1 MARKKNSVSAADKI
15 KQKQEELEEKKRQ
28 QAAKEAEK
36 AAQKAAQKAA
46 SAASK
51 VPSTTGKTGT
61 GTTAKP
67 STSSSNTFTQA
78 KKSTQKKAQVPVP
91 ELGAGT
97 SVSETEIRATS
108 APKNTTAAQK
118 KASSF
123 ISRSEVAK
131 TQTPKTTQK
140 TVTNRG
146 SIGTGSMVAR
156 EATGRR
162 NFLDVLEQD
171 SERTTSGSP
180 NVLNARREEQLKYQ
194 YPANMK
200 WLEEYT
206 RERNA
211 VDPFVNP
218 NQNQP
223 GAGLRSA
230 YMDQRRKEELA
241 AAKRENDQAIIDEY
255 ESIPNYDFLSTYRNP
270 LARRQAERKQ
280 ELEPEYRK
288 LKNAQTIEQLHDLG
302 FSDDDIHAALDQ
314 TAYNNMEMAD
324 RLWNAAQENG
334 INISDIASA
343 FDEYNRELTARRA
356 AENPGWESAGSVI
369 TNPIESLSGVAGNV
383 ANYLSGRPISPK
395 YSYTDTV
402 RETVGNNIDSKLGR
416 AAYDLSMSG
425 ADMLTSLA
433 LAGLTGGGS
442 AVAGGLQGLE
452 KADRVI
458 RDSVGRG
465 LSRDQ
470 VMAEGVLSGVSTALT
485 EKLPLDTLSN
495 LAKGAYAPLKAL
507 LWQGIAEGG
516 QEVAEGALD
525 TAIDMLVAGNN
536 SSVALRYNDLL
547 RNGYNT
553 GEAIYLIA
561 QELDRQGAADFAGGA
576 ILGGGMGAVGNLM
589 FHNNPIPSLE
599 DTTNVPP
606 TSPETTLNP
615 ATMARQN
622 ENAVADAVRQ
632 RAEIVQNIEAL
643 NNQIQEQTAP
653 VQTQTTQPTT
663 EQTLDALEQ
672 TSSPLTDEQM
682 LEELYD
688 RQDREAEERE
698 YEAHNYDNLFEEP
711 LSDPRYAGLKEQD
724 NSRQKSIGNGMK
736 YGADQRS
743 VIAACSKLGPEADA
757 YRKTA
762 FAEIA
767 QYLQDGNEDHLENAL
782 MLAEE
787 IDSWF
792 PAGVETRTRM
802 SGKRGMGRKQITY
815 QKILGT
821 QDIAGKMSKII
832 SEARN
837 TRYQNT
843 VGANLPENVSTAI
856 ENIRNFR
863 MSADTNKSAS
873 LRADSFL
880 TNVSYILSDLYEG
893 LAPSSEQ
900 YSDMTETASNI
911 LQAALDEENTART
924 YGTVESIPEDKT
936 VGYVRS
942 NLATILDHVW
952 KAASDFDARVQ
963 SGEITPKERRTYA
976 KQTDTPLSQEELTGH
991 YLSEEEENAL
1001 AEEYAEREAEE
1012 IPEFTDTVNSDRST
1026 NRGRTLAAEVEREE
1040 NPHIEMEIPE
1050 YGPEPGEA
1058 TPGEEWEDRDRSAQY
1073 ESPDRMKS
1081 TQAARNTLWSLPTVQ
1096 QNVEMQKYM
1105 LEQEANGTFSADVV
1119 HNVDSVLKATEAID
1133 KAVERDGNVDGLLN
1147 DILGNGTSIDSL
1159 GAVQQD
1165 ELMMCLDMKLAEA
1178 AKTGDF
1184 TGVEEILRKTN
1195 TREHNIGQALQALA
1209 KYTNTSS
1216 AAISKANKLIDGNTD
1231 AYFRRPGN
1239 QGKKSTNAKL
1249 ARALAT
1255 MGNKYADVK
1264 AEVKPPTHAEL
1275 LQQVRNT
1282 LEPEFASVDELISD
1296 STIEQIT
1303 ALLEGDIPMW
1313 QLRDELEHY
1322 FKNGE
1327 FYTIY
1332 EGEEEMHKKSR
1343 ELATALD
1350 RVVNGDPEKAA
1361 PDPKTLQQIR
1371 DEINTLL
1378 EDSEYASIYDE
1389 FSDEDIEFLANRIFR
1404 GAGQDELVDRLNRK
1418 LATGYLGM
1426 SNEDLAEVVRL
1437 YDEVNS
1443 GLLTSEEEYDAMQ
1456 AANKILASYLGNGTV
1471 LEKLNQWRYLCMLS
1485 APSTHLKNI
1494 ASNATWGMVTGIKDA
1509 VAAAGEEALQRAG
1522 ADFQR
1527 TKAVINPAKEADRAI
1542 LRGAYEAFNR
1552 DSYADYARGG
1562 SRYNDRSEIKQAQ
1575 QIGSKPVNAVANL
1588 NSDLLSK
1595 EDIFFGRMKYAQA
1608 LAGYVKANG
1617 RTAEVINSTDP
1628 ADMAFLKQAEEYA
1641 LSEAN
1646 KTTFHEEN
1654 ELAAKI
1660 TQASRSASEGGTAG
1674 LNVAI
1679 EALMPFKR
1687 TTANIGKQFLVE
1699 YNPVVQFPKAIIQTM
1714 QKNGDVAGTIDSYAK
1729 GLTGTGLVAL
1739 GLWLAKSG
1747 LMVARKDDD
1756 DKSDVLNEAQNYA
1769 ITWTSEDGTSHSYT
1783 IDGLAPTAMLMCVGA
1798 ELAEK
1803 GFTLEALAGMG
1814 ESFLGNTLLSGFE
1827 SVFNAIGRAY
1837 AARQYDPDKHIG
1849 TAVAADMV
1857 NSYASQYIPTLMG
1870 KVARTVDPI
1879 RRNTYYTGKTGDTD
1893 TLLGYA
1899 QKAAAKIP
1907 FLSKTLQPYV
1917 DAYGNEERQPGKNA
1931 VSRFLYNMFSIG
1943 YYSERERDAIQDKIS
1958 ELDQYSQSLDDVAR
1972 EEMEKTLN
1980 SLFGSASKS
1989 YDGEKLTPEQYAQY
2003 QKVLGNNTVNL
2014 YNGMLSSERFQ
2025 SLNPEGQA
2033 QLMHDLG
2040 LFANALSK
2048 KELFD
2053 YQPGGSSKYV
2063 KLFKAYEE
2071 SGIDGVVDAYCDS
2084 VEKSQEKKANSESAA
2099 EPEGS
2104 NSQTI
2109 PEYNPMA
2116 ATGVNY
2122 AETPEPIP
2130 EPQQEPAPKQEPIPE
2145 PEAPK
2150 YDTSKVFSSY
2160 GYVAPGGA
2168 AELKNAGYSDKERGQ
2183 ILFND
2188 QKEPGKAVQ
2197 RAKDKNGYAGVA
2209 AYYDLYDAADQAG
2222 DGNGKVKKQELIDY
2236 LQSENES
2243 VDEINAWM
2251 DIFGWNH
2258 ISDSGTRSLPMLE
2271 EDEEFAQAQLGQPA
2285 TNGMPI
2291 PELMPTITPVG
2302 RQKRVTEGG
2311 TGVSLRGA
2319 TGLGMPVDTG
2329 GPDTTSFYSRR
2340 DEMARPTAQIA
2351 DELLGRAV
2359 SEGLGNQQLYDII
2372 RDPADMR
2379 VYIQEL
2385 GYDDS
2390 RFSDD
2395 DIKKMQQAVYQY
2407 LRYANSNVAI

>member
-1 MARKKNSVSAADKI
+1 MASKKNSVSAADKI
-15 KQKQEELEEKKRQ
+15 KKKQEELEEKKRQ

-51 VPSTTGKTGT
+51 VSSTTGKTGT
-61 GTTAKP
+61 GTTTTTKP
-67 STSSSNTFTQA
+67 STSSSSTFTQA

-97 SVSETEIRATS
+97 SVSETETEIRATS
-108 APKNTTAAQK
+108 APKNNTTAQK

-140 TVTNRG
+140 QTTNRG
-146 SIGTGSMVAR
+146 SFGTGSMVAR

-162 NFLDVLEQD
+162 NYLDVLEQD

-180 NVLNARREEQLKYQ
+180 NVLNARREEQLRYQ

-206 RERNA
+206 KERNA
-211 VDPFVNP
+211 VDPFVNQ

-230 YMDQRRKEELA
+230 YVEQRRKEELA
-241 AAKRENDQAIIDEY
+241 AAKREEIEKEQAIIDEY
-255 ESIPNYDFLSTYRNP
+255 ESIPDFGALEKLGSFG
-270 LARRQAERKQ
+270 ARDLVERRK
-280 ELEPEYRK
+280 ELEPQYK
-288 LKNAQTIEQLHDLG
+288 QIK
-302 FSDDDIHAALDQ
+302 
-314 TAYNNMEMAD
+314 AD
-324 RLWNAAQENG
+324 RAAKAIYGAGYTDEDILNALNYDNDKLRHILSRSNWLPNTPNFGEEYSDPRTEGLLEFARQNG
-334 INISDIASA
+334 INLEDMRSLSE
-343 FDEYNRELTARRA
+343 EYRTQKNV
-356 AENPGWESAGSVI
+356 ESA
-369 TNPIESLSGVAGNV
+369 NAHP
-383 ANYLSGRPISPK
+383 
-395 YSYTDTV
+395 
-402 RETVGNNIDSKLGR
+402 
-416 AAYDLSMSG
+416 
-425 ADMLTSLA
+425 
-433 LAGLTGGGS
+433 
-442 AVAGGLQGLE
+442 
-452 KADRVI
+452 I
-458 RDSVGRG
+458 RDSLLSVAANPMESFGYLIPQIRNYLNNDKLEATPSFVETARGTVGQSIESKPG
-465 LSRDQ
+465 QFLY
-470 VMAEGVLSGVSTALT
+470 
-485 EKLPLDTLSN
+485 DTGMSI
-495 LAKGAYAPLKAL
+495 GD
-507 LWQGIAEGG
+507 QGIAMLANLAFPSSGAALLAGEKAASVLRSSLQKGYSDDQAAALAAITAATTYLSEAAGIKKLDDIAETAPNIYLALLAAGTNEGG
-516 QEVAEGALD
+516 QEMFEGILDSAAD
-525 TAIDMLVAGNN
+525 TAIGGKNSDIARRYAELKESGMEPGSIFLKMLGEYASDRFMDFLGGAVMGGALGLAGNVL
-536 SSVALRYNDLL
+536 SR
-547 RNGYNT
+547 
-553 GEAIYLIA
+553 
-561 QELDRQGAADFAGGA
+561 
-576 ILGGGMGAVGNLM
+576 VGNR
-589 FHNNPIPSLE
+589 IPSIE
-599 DTTNVPP
+599 DTTTTP
-606 TSPETTLNP
+606 TSQETALNP
-615 ATMARQN
+615 ATMAQQN
-622 ENAVADAVRQ
+622 ENAFADAVRQ
-632 RAEIVQNIEAL
+632 RAETVRNIEAL
-643 NNQIQEQTAP
+643 NEQIQEQN
-653 VQTQTTQPTT
+653 VQTQQPI
-663 EQTLDALEQ
+663 DALQNPAYTQNVTGTEGGAVNGEINGRG
-672 TSSPLTDEQM
+672 S
-682 LEELYD
+682 EENNPGTTTGRLGDSGEYD
-688 RQDREAEERE
+688 GGGNAVGGSGSVRERSAVTPDIRASFN
-698 YEAHNYDNLFEEP
+698 EAGIADNQ
-711 LSDPRYAGLKEQD
+711 LSD
-724 NSRQKSIGNGMK
+724 
-736 YGADQRS
+736 
-743 VIAACSKLGPEADA
+743 
-757 YRKTA
+757 
-762 FAEIA
+762 
-767 QYLQDGNEDHLENAL
+767 
-782 MLAEE
+782 
-787 IDSWF
+787 
-792 PAGVETRTRM
+792 
-802 SGKRGMGRKQITY
+802 
-815 QKILGT
+815 
-821 QDIAGKMSKII
+821 
-832 SEARN
+832 
-837 TRYQNT
+837 
-843 VGANLPENVSTAI
+843 
-856 ENIRNFR
+856 
-863 MSADTNKSAS
+863 
-873 LRADSFL
+873 
-880 TNVSYILSDLYEG
+880 
-893 LAPSSEQ
+893 
-900 YSDMTETASNI
+900 YSDDYASFS
-911 LQAALDEENTART
+911 AALDAAKASNDHGAFVDSKSVDELQEAGAKAFMSDDGAVTVCVKANGDISGVCKNPQINKDNHFGAVNDMLFTARANGGDRLDC
-924 YGTVESIPEDKT
+924 YGSGLVSKYTQSGFEPV
-936 VGYVRS
+936 
-942 NLATILDHVW
+942 
-952 KAASDFDARVQ
+952 ARVPYEPFINPEMDAWCEEQ
-963 SGEITPKERRTYA
+963 EKANPKFKRPDIFFMKVRDGET
-976 KQTDTPLSQEELTGH
+976 LSDSIQNLKNGTFTK
-991 YLSEEEENAL
+991 YSEEYL
-1001 AEEYAEREAEE
+1001 ASLPVMDYESAGAYRDGLIEQGRQSSVGNGTA
-1012 IPEFTDTVNSDRST
+1012 FSNGT
-1026 NRGRTLAAEVEREE
+1026 NGPAGTPPINPTNTGSGRTLAAEVEREE
-1040 NPHIEMEIPE
+1040 NPHIEMNIPE

-1073 ESPDRMKS
+1073 ESPDRMNS

-1096 QNVEMQKYM
+1096 QNVDMQKYM

-1209 KYTNTSS
+1209 KYTKTSS

-1239 QGKKSTNAKL
+1239 QGKKNTNAKL

-1456 AANKILASYLGNGTV
+1456 AANKILASYLGKGTV
-1471 LEKLNQWRYLCMLS
+1471 LERLNQWRYLCMLS

-1522 ADFQR
+1522 VDFQR
-1527 TKAVINPAKEADRAI
+1527 TKAIINPAKEADRAI
-1542 LRGAYEAFNR
+1542 LQGAYEAFNR

-1575 QIGSKPVNAVANL
+1575 QVGSKAVNALANL
-1588 NSDLLSK
+1588 NSNLLSK

-1617 RTAEVINSTDP
+1617 RTADVFNSTDP

-1989 YDGEKLTPEQYAQY
+1989 YDGEKLTPEQYTQY

-2048 KELFD
+2048 HEIFD
-2053 YQPGGSSKYV
+2053 YTPGGSSKYV

-2109 PEYNPMA
+2109 PEYNPLA

-2130 EPQQEPAPKQEPIPE
+2130 EPQQEAAPKQEPIPE

-2150 YDTSKVFSSY
+2150 YDASKVFSSY

-2222 DGNGKVKKQELIDY
+2222 DGNGKAKKQEIIDY

-2271 EDEEFAQAQLGQPA
+2271 EDEEFAQAQLGQPT

-2291 PELMPTITPVG
+2291 PELMATRTPVG
-2302 RQKRVTEGG
+2302 RQKRITEGG

-2319 TGLGMPVDTG
+2319 TGSGMPVDTG
-2329 GPDTTSFYSRR
+2329 GTDTTSFYSRR